1 MLLNFWTINVVELK
15 IPPIDSLYYSTIR
28 RRRWTVCFFIRT
40 VFENSSVDGI
50 DGIICQSGNNNKK
63 KTSQD
68 SLTGVQN
75 KEKMHHTES
84 RRKESWRG
92 CTAVGSFML
101 LASTKPNQT
110 LCYLSQYS
118 SLG

>member
-28 RRRWTVCFFIRT
+28 RRRWTVCSFIRT

-63 KTSQD
+63 KNFTRF
-68 SLTGVQN
+68 T
-75 KEKMHHTES
+75 HRCTE
-84 RRKESWRG
+84 
-92 CTAVGSFML
+92 
-101 LASTKPNQT
+101 
-110 LCYLSQYS
+110 
-118 SLG
+118 